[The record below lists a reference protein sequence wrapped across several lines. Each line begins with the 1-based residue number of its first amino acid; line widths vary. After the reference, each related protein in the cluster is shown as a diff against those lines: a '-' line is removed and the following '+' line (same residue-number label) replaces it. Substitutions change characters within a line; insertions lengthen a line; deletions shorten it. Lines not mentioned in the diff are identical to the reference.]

1 MISPE
6 LHAASYVPA
15 LVGRGVALDP
25 TPRRRCGLER
35 FPAAALFADIS
46 GFTPLASRLAARGPA
61 GAEELGRVLN
71 AYFGRLL
78 ALIDAHGGE
87 AVKFAG
93 DALLALWPVASDE
106 DLATAV
112 CRAGR
117 CGLAVQGA
125 LEAADVGEG
134 VRLSLHAGIGA
145 GEALALHVGGVAG
158 RWYLVAAG
166 EPVRQSGAA
175 VGRRHPFMLLGALL
189 SCVAFYELFSPPQGL
204 STPLL
209 FAWFIGW
216 NLLVRLAGSLF
227 AIPYLALGAELRR
240 TTASAPPSP
249 ASAARAGCWAP
260 WP

>member
-6 LHAASYVPA
+6 LHAASFVPA

-25 TPRRRCGLER
+25 TPRRRSGLER

-46 GFTPLASRLAARGPA
+46 GFTPLASWLAQRGPA
-61 GAEELGRVLN
+61 GAEELSRLLN

-112 CRAGR
+112 CRAGQ
-117 CGLAVQGA
+117 CGLAVQAA
-125 LEAADVGEG
+125 LDASDVGEG
-134 VRLSLHAGIGA
+134 VRLSLHVGIGA

-175 VGRRHPFMLLGALL
+175 VGQAGAGEVVLAPEAWALVREHSRGELREAGCVRLGA
-189 SCVAFYELFSPPQGL
+189 
-204 STPLL
+204 
-209 FAWFIGW
+209 I
-216 NLLVRLAGSLF
+216 
-227 AIPYLALGAELRR
+227 
-240 TTASAPPSP
+240 
-249 ASAARAGCWAP
+249 
-260 WP
+260 